1 MRVEEKLLS
10 IRKIVVR
17 LSIFD
22 QCGLQNDVGIR
33 KELVQGSRHNV
44 VSTY

>member
-1 MRVEEKLLS
+1 MRVKEKLLS

-22 QCGLQNDVGIR
+22 QCGLQNNVGIG
-33 KELVQGSRHNV
+33 KESAQGSRHEI

>member
-10 IRKIVVR
+10 IREIVICM
-17 LSIFD
+17 SIFD
-22 QCGLQNDVGIR
+22 QCGLQNDVGVR
-33 KELVQGSRHNV
+33 KESVQESHHKV